1 MTVLTIVSQATTIS
15 LEQLEKGLE
24 KAIAS
29 VLEAKKAHFRAECH
43 SGVWMMP
50 DAAVFWAERSQF
62 EATFEA

>member
-1 MTVLTIVSQATTIS
+1 M
-15 LEQLEKGLE
+15 KGLE

-43 SGVWMMP
+43 SVWMVP